1 MAYYLA
7 GGTGNLMKEFEAKSG
22 MNEEGSIKSD
32 ASDPP
37 QRMTRRKALAFS
49 IRVPLF
55 LYLLLVIGLGD
66 TLFPFKGI
74 PPGREHRAAIAIRDN
89 ESPAFKWWTR
99 LFTEPHLYKYYDS
112 YWYFTQMH
120 KGDCEEEFKA
130 ALETALNQYQNV
142 DLFLLAH
149 TNKYIEWVAPLPQE
163 LRDRIRF
170 VYNTGCYNQKQ
181 GPEWLALGAD
191 SYIGHPGRS
200 QSPYFYFF
208 LLRHWTRGEA
218 LNDILEIGNYRAFT
232 KFRQLEFVTNNR
244 VNAQKVMI
252 ESVASCVGDCQLR
265 IGDKN

>member
-1 MAYYLA
+1 
-7 GGTGNLMKEFEAKSG
+7 MKEFEAKSG
-22 MNEEGSIKSD
+22 MNEDNIITSE
-32 ASDPP
+32 APDPP
-37 QRMTRRKALAFS
+37 RRMTRRRALAFS

-66 TLFPFKGI
+66 TLYPFKAI

-99 LFTEPHLYKYYDS
+99 LFTEPHLYKYYDT
-112 YWYFTQMH
+112 YWYFTQTR
-120 KGDCEEEFKA
+120 KGDCEEEFRT
-130 ALETALNQYQNV
+130 ALETALNHYQSV

-149 TNKYIEWVAPLPQE
+149 SNKYIEWVAPFSKE
-163 LRDRIRF
+163 LRDRVRF

-181 GPEWLALGAD
+181 GSEWLALGAD
-191 SYIGHPGRS
+191 SYIGHPGKS
-200 QSPYFYFF
+200 HSPYFYFF

-218 LNDILEIGNYRAFT
+218 LEAIIELGNRRAFT

-265 IGDKN
+265 IGDKK